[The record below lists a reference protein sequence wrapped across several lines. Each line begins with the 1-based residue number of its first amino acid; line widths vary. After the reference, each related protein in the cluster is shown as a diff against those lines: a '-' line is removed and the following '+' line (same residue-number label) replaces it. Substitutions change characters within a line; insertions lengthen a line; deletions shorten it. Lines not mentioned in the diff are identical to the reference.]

1 MSNVGAFVWKRA
13 VIVIIVAFFVM
24 GSDRNGPCLS
34 HPARDLRE
42 NVWLDLSRAR
52 QAHGAILKFGM
63 VQKFVRQSIL
73 LRQCEIYDPIPD
85 RQSLCQLRDTRQ
97 RADRIMRLLP
107 IWLSSIDA
115 FDQRLRKLS
124 GSLYVAIRVGERR
137 SQDTQSLRE
146 SRRLVAAMRQEL
158 GFARHIMENPDRY
171 VPTRTET
178 YEPDFIGNMDLL
190 VKLLENSLGR
200 SHGYAVSSQRR

>member
-1 MSNVGAFVWKRA
+1 MWKRA
-13 VIVIIVAFFVM
+13 VIVIIVACFVM
-24 GSDRNGPCLS
+24 GGDRSGPCLS

-42 NVWLDLSRAR
+42 NVRLDLNRAR
-52 QAHGAILKFGM
+52 QAHDAIPEFAM

-85 RQSLCQLRDTRQ
+85 RRSLCQLRETRQ
-97 RADRIMRLLP
+97 RADRIMRLMP

-146 SRRLVAAMRQEL
+146 SRRLVAEMRQEL
-158 GFARHIMENPDRY
+158 GFIRHIMENPDRY
-171 VPTRTET
+171 VPARTET
-178 YEPDFIGNMDLL
+178 YEPHFTANMNLL
-190 VKLLENSLGR
+190 VNLLEQSPGR